1 MLLKKTNEHKY
12 YDAISDAPFKEHYE
26 NYKSSFRQR
35 SHLTASDLSKYYW
48 KLVDNGAVP
57 TIKCSIANSCNICL
71 SGKAFI
77 IISRVAL
84 S

>member
-35 SHLTASDLSKYYW
+35 SHLIASDLSKYYW
-48 KLVDNGAVP
+48 KLVDNGLQLSVQLL
-57 TIKCSIANSCNICL
+57 IA
-71 SGKAFI
+71 ATY
-77 IISRVAL
+77 V
-84 S
+84 